1 MNIPY
6 AFLPWSILQKG
17 AGYFTWAAEIVRPF
31 FFDLEL
37 NLEQANMKIKAREY
51 IAVVLCSSL
60 LSFVMLAAVSGFV
73 LFSFHA
79 RLWLPIA
86 LGGSGVLALYF
97 FFQGILYPKVQI
109 MRRVRDLER
118 NLLPSLR
125 TIFIQLN
132 SGVPLFDVLVV
143 ISTEKYGEISSEFRK
158 AVRKINTG
166 ASQVEVL
173 EEMAANNP
181 SLFFRRAIW
190 QIANGMK
197 SGAEIS
203 TIIQQAINALSQ
215 EQVIE
220 IQRYGSQLN
229 PLAMFYMI
237 MVVILPSLGMTF
249 LIMILSFF
257 SASEFLTKVIFF
269 ALYGAVTF
277 FQIMFLGIIK
287 TKRPN
292 LLGA

>member
-6 AFLPWSILQKG
+6 AFLPWGILQRGG
-17 AGYFTWAAEIVRPF
+17 AHLTWAAEMIQPF
-31 FFDLEL
+31 FFEMDLIL
-37 NLEQANMKIKAREY
+37 DQANMKVRAREY
-51 IAVVLCSSL
+51 ISVVLFSAL
-60 LSFVMLAAVSGFV
+60 ASFIMLAAVAGFI

-79 RLWLPIA
+79 RLWLPIS
-86 LGGSGVLALYF
+86 LGSAAALALYF
-97 FFQGILYPKVQI
+97 FFQGMFYPKVQT

-118 NLLPSLR
+118 NLLPALR
-125 TIFIQLN
+125 TFLIQLS
-132 SGVPLFDVLVV
+132 SGVPLFDVLAVV
-143 ISTEKYGEISSEFRK
+143 STENYGEIAAEFRK
-158 AVRKINTG
+158 AVRKINSG
-166 ASQVEVL
+166 ASQIEVL

-197 SGAEIS
+197 SGAEIT
-203 TIIQQAINALSQ
+203 TIIQQAISALSQ

-249 LIMILSFF
+249 LIMILSFL
-257 SASEFLTKVIFF
+257 SASSFLTKLIFF
-269 ALYGAVTF
+269 ILYGIVVF

-292 LLGA
+292 LLGV